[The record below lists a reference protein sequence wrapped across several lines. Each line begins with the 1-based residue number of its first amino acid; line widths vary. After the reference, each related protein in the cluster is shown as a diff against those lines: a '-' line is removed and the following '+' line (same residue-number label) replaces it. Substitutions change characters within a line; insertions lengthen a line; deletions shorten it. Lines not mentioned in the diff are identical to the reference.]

1 MDGFLTGSNLIIFVF
16 LLILGLIAGA
26 ATFLDRSA
34 FQPMRIIARP
44 RDPEDGSSA
53 EPDS

>member
-1 MDGFLTGSNLIIFVF
+1 MDGFLTGSNLIVGAF
-16 LLILGLIAGA
+16 LIILGLIAGA

-44 RDPEDGSSA
+44 SDPEDGSSTDA
-53 EPDS
+53 DS